1 MNSKICEMFN
11 NKFSPENYDYG
22 YLNFPREKDIVSF
35 LNENLF
41 SHEDIQLFQD
51 ANIGGRLVLP
61 YQAANPTY
69 IWLALFLRPSHPL
82 YSKNVQPKMFTL
94 FEMKRRKTTNGNMV
108 YCHIEPAGT
117 AYEVSAEA
125 ILKLAKTSLL
135 DPVRSFYDDIRFLD
149 DLAKVIP
156 ASDMQRLYRLLRASE
171 ANANPVI
178 GTVNQMLDPAWRR
191 PLIERL
197 EESERDFSGGVYT
210 P

>member
-22 YLNFPREKDIVSF
+22 YLSFPREKDMVSF

-41 SHEDIQLFQD
+41 SQEDIQSFQD

-61 YQAANPTY
+61 YQAANPTF
-69 IWLALFLRPSHPL
+69 IWLALFLKPSHPL
-82 YSKNVQPKMFTL
+82 YSEIVQPRMFTL
-94 FEMKRRKTTNGNMV
+94 FEMKRRKTKNSNMV
-108 YCHIEPAGT
+108 YCHIEPAET
-117 AYEVSAEA
+117 AYEASAEA
-125 ILKLAKTSLL
+125 ILKFAEISLVE
-135 DPVRSFYDDIRFLD
+135 PVRRFYEDVRFVD

-156 ASDMQRLYRLLRASE
+156 ASDMKRLYRLLRASE
-171 ANANPVI
+171 ANVNPVI
-178 GTVNQMLDPAWRR
+178 GTFSQMLDPAWRR

-197 EESERDFSGGVYT
+197 EESERDVRRK